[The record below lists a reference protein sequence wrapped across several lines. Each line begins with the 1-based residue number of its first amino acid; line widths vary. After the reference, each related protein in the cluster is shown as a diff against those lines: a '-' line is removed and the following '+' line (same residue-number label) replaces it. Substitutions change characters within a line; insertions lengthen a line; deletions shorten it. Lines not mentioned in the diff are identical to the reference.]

1 VLAYFA
7 AVAGERA
14 KPESFHDTIGVMSP
28 SFREHVDV
36 ARSVPR
42 AIGWGALGLVV
53 LSCRTPPP
61 LVHTA
66 PEANASGQASA
77 PAPPPPPPA
86 PAASNAAP
94 PSEPPRPPAPDHAEL
109 EARYAGRPALS
120 VLRGEASYY
129 GAAFAGRKTAS
140 GEVFDPDLFT
150 AAHRTLRFGTVLRV
164 KRVDT
169 GAVVYVRV
177 NDRGPY
183 GKKRRILDLSTAA
196 ASRLDMLKRGI
207 AEIRAE
213 VVERAPAP
221 PSKKKATKTAR
232 IESP

>member
-1 VLAYFA
+1 
-7 AVAGERA
+7 
-14 KPESFHDTIGVMSP
+14 MSP

-42 AIGWGALGLVV
+42 AIVWGALGLVV
-53 LSCRTPPP
+53 FSCRTPPP
-61 LVHTA
+61 LVHPA
-66 PEANASGQASA
+66 PAAGQTPA
-77 PAPPPPPPA
+77 PAPAPPPPPA
-86 PAASNAAP
+86 PAASNSAP
-94 PSEPPRPPAPDHAEL
+94 AEPPRPSAPDHAEL

-140 GEVFDPDLFT
+140 GEVFDPELFT

-177 NDRGPY
+177 NDRGPF

-196 ASRLDMLKRGI
+196 AGRLDMLKRGI

-213 VVERAPAP
+213 VVEQAPPP
-221 PSKKKATKTAR
+221 PSKKKSTKTAR
-232 IESP
+232 AESP